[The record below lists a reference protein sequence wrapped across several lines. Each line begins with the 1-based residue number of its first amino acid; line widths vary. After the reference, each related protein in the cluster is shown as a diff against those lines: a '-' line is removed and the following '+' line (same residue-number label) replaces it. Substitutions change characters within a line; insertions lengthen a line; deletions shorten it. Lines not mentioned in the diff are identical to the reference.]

1 MYKIGKIIKTLTL
14 FGICGLMS
22 VSTAFG
28 EKYSSPETAA
38 EQTENTTV
46 SVNSI
51 RINNIG
57 ATIDVFM
64 TGTPGDTASVSLFA
78 PGTEL
83 PTSNSDYNEFMNG
96 VKYANMIIFDE
107 TGEFSF
113 SYTAET
119 TGLYTL
125 RTRGALCRYVC
136 GENEVSGEKSEKM
149 YFEGWV
155 NDPTAYVHDDFH
167 ALVKLDLKSIKSF
180 GTELMAKS
188 IKSELDSRPEGRK
201 NLFIAND
208 LLPFN
213 WAENYIYWEK
223 GVEIT
228 KMYLKAFFDEYY
240 KIGGELDMIFTDAE
254 QAPGMWHLGNV
265 ANANGVAIEDMLAA
279 IAADE
284 RYAQFKSELVA
295 AGYNTDDDDGVELSS
310 IFKTTVSNN
319 YHYFNNLTQRRTA
332 KYLDEAVYAP
342 AVKHFANVKYSEY
355 GFADSKEW
363 VGVMSNLHK
372 NYLGGNQ
379 LKAGTHS
386 SPVVYGGR
394 KYFVARLYDNINGES
409 HALIT
414 ADTDF
419 GELLGTVINL
429 RTVAESDKDA
439 KIMPWVSVSD
449 NEEFI
454 NSGYYYEKIFHV
466 GMHNPDPFMFFGPS
480 SDPTPATAALDEL
493 NSLVAYKDR
502 KSLNTEQIVLES
514 DTTPP
519 AGAETPG
526 YWVASKTPIVNAKY
540 VLSGIYAGGRNI
552 WRITPDTEYV
562 SKENFLVSTAPLKF
576 KVDDVTV
583 EFPQGE
589 IINTGD
595 NALGVG
601 YWVTTPEGIMPEVTY
616 DGEKETFAAKIEFR
630 DSDNGAVIE
639 NLSKAKNADA
649 VVTYKGMPNGGASFI
664 MAQYKDS
671 ALVKLELK
679 KCGVFADK
687 GHAAIFNIGETDT
700 ANDIKF
706 FLWDNTM
713 KPLTEVK

>member
-14 FGICGLMS
+14 LGICGLMS

-28 EKYSSPETAA
+28 EEYSSPESTEAQTSAA
-38 EQTENTTV
+38 TV

-57 ATIDVFM
+57 ATIKVFM
-64 TGTPGDTASVSLFA
+64 SGNPGDTASVSLFA
-78 PGTEL
+78 PGTDL
-83 PTSNSDYNEFMNG
+83 PTSNSDYNEFMKG
-96 VKYANMIIFDE
+96 VEYANMIIFDE
-107 TGEFSF
+107 TGEFDF
-113 SYTAET
+113 SYTAEA

-136 GENEVSGEKSEKM
+136 GGNEINEEKSEKM
-149 YFEGWV
+149 YFESWV

-188 IKSELDSRPEGRK
+188 IKSELDTRPEGRK

-223 GVEIT
+223 GVETT
-228 KMYLKAFFDEYY
+228 KEYLEKFFDEYY
-240 KIGGELDMIFTDAE
+240 NIGGELDMIFTDAE

-265 ANANGVAIEDMLAA
+265 ANANKVEIDDMLAA
-279 IAADE
+279 IAADT
-284 RYAQFKSELVA
+284 RYAQFKAELVA
-295 AGYNTDDDDGVELSS
+295 AGYDTADDNGVELSS

-332 KYLDEAVYAP
+332 KYLTEAVYTP

-355 GFADSKEW
+355 GFADGKEW
-363 VGVMSNLHK
+363 TGVMSNLHK

-379 LKAGTHS
+379 NKAGTHS

-394 KYFVARLYDNINGES
+394 EYFVARLYDDIGGES
-409 HALIT
+409 HALKT
-414 ADTDF
+414 PSTDF

-439 KIMPWVSVSD
+439 KIMPWISVSD
-449 NEEFI
+449 NEDFI
-454 NSGYYYEKIFHV
+454 NSGYYYEKLFHV

-502 KSLNTEQIVLES
+502 KSLNTEQIVLQS
-514 DTTPP
+514 DNKPVD
-519 AGAETPG
+519 GAETPG
-526 YWVASKTPIVNAKY
+526 YWVVSKTPTVNAKY

-552 WRITPDTEYV
+552 WRITPDMTAV
-562 SKENFLVSTAPLKF
+562 SREDFLVSTSPLKF
-576 KVDDVTV
+576 KVGDVTV

-589 IINTGD
+589 IIDKGD

-601 YWVTTPEGIMPEVTY
+601 YWVTTPKDVMPQITY
-616 DGEKETFAAKIEFR
+616 DGEKETFAAKIEYR
-630 DSDNGAVIE
+630 DSDNGAVINSISE
-639 NLSKAKNADA
+639 AKNADA
-649 VVTYKGMPNGGASFI
+649 VVTYKGMPSGGAGFI
-664 MAQYKDS
+664 MAQYKDN
-671 ALVKLELK
+671 ALVKVELK
-679 KCGVFADK
+679 KCGVFSDK
-687 GHAAIFNIGETDT
+687 GHAAIFNIGETDK

-713 KPLTEVK
+713 KPLVKAD